1 MKFSL
6 CMIVKN
12 EEKSLPECLQC
23 VKNIFDEI
31 VIVDTGSS
39 DRTKIV
45 AHAFTDKIY
54 DFPWCDDFS
63 AARNFSFSKA
73 TGDYIAWL
81 DADDRLDEANR
92 TAFAALKQTLSFE
105 TDVVMMKYAAAFH
118 ADGSPAFYY
127 YRERLVKRMA
137 HFTWQGFVHEV
148 IVPKGSILYSDI
160 CVFHKPHPNGKAH
173 SDRNLK
179 LYESKLAAGY
189 LLGTRDIYY
198 YARELFDHA
207 NYDLAARH
215 LLEFL
220 DRSDAWYADKIGAC
234 ILLYRIHAA
243 KDPLSAKPFL
253 CKALGYERI
262 TPQILCLLGDDC
274 RKNGLTEQAIFWY
287 KAALV
292 CPKEYRKDGFVNPDF
307 EVYYP
312 ALSLCVCYDT
322 LGERQT
328 AAGYNSLAETVHP
341 SSPEVAYN
349 KSYFASFIQP
359 ADTAVAADAVNN
371 EKANEESEENSEE
384 NSKEN
389 SEEHE
394 LPLTDTDKNT
404 VEFSKNTCKTES
416 DTL

>member
-12 EEKSLPECLQC
+12 EEKSLPECLQS
-23 VKNIFDEI
+23 VKNVFDEI
-31 VIVDTGSS
+31 VVVDTGSS

-81 DADDRLDEANR
+81 DADDRLDEPNR
-92 TAFAALKQTLSFE
+92 AAFAALKQTLSFE

-137 HFTWQGFVHEV
+137 HFTWHGFVHEV

-160 CVFHKPHPNGKAH
+160 CVFHKPHPNGKPH

-179 LYESKLAAGY
+179 LYENKLAAGY

-198 YARELFDHA
+198 YARELFDHGK
-207 NYDLAARH
+207 YDLAERH

-234 ILLYRIHAA
+234 ILLYRIHVA
-243 KDPLSAKPFL
+243 KEPMLAKQFL

-274 RKNGLTEQAIFWY
+274 RKNGHIEQAVFWY
-287 KAALV
+287 KAALA
-292 CPKEYRKDGFVNPDF
+292 CPKEYQKDGFVNPDF
-307 EVYYP
+307 EIYYP
-312 ALSLCVCYDT
+312 ALSLCVCYDS
-322 LGERQT
+322 LGDRKT
-328 AAGYNSLAETVHP
+328 AVRYNSLAETVHP

-349 KSYFASFIQP
+349 KSYFASFVQTT
-359 ADTAVAADAVNN
+359 DTAEAVNE
-371 EKANEESEENSEE
+371 EKAEGESAETSEEREPPV
-384 NSKEN
+384 SK
-389 SEEHE
+389 S
-394 LPLTDTDKNT
+394 DKNPE
-404 VEFSKNTCKTES
+404 EFSENT
-416 DTL
+416 

>member
-12 EEKSLPECLQC
+12 EEKSLPECLQS

-92 TAFAALKQTLSFE
+92 AAFAALKQTLSFE

-160 CVFHKPHPNGKAH
+160 CVFHKPHPNGKPH

-179 LYESKLAAGY
+179 LYESKLAAG
-189 LLGTRDIYY
+189 
-198 YARELFDHA
+198 
-207 NYDLAARH
+207 
-215 LLEFL
+215 
-220 DRSDAWYADKIGAC
+220 
-234 ILLYRIHAA
+234 
-243 KDPLSAKPFL
+243 
-253 CKALGYERI
+253 
-262 TPQILCLLGDDC
+262 
-274 RKNGLTEQAIFWY
+274 
-287 KAALV
+287 
-292 CPKEYRKDGFVNPDF
+292 
-307 EVYYP
+307 
-312 ALSLCVCYDT
+312 
-322 LGERQT
+322 
-328 AAGYNSLAETVHP
+328 
-341 SSPEVAYN
+341 
-349 KSYFASFIQP
+349 
-359 ADTAVAADAVNN
+359 
-371 EKANEESEENSEE
+371 
-384 NSKEN
+384 
-389 SEEHE
+389 
-394 LPLTDTDKNT
+394 
-404 VEFSKNTCKTES
+404 
-416 DTL
+416 